1 MKKEDKAFKPISF
14 LPQKQRRE
22 ILIVKILRVVLTFT
36 SLILVLAAIFF
47 VSTPLLNLSKNQE
60 ISKVDIEIAR
70 IREQIKGMQKYEEV
84 FSLNKTFHDVLINA
98 MGTGPAWE
106 VILTSL
112 NQSKPIT
119 IQMQSIEQLEASP
132 ALITRAEAE
141 AAAAN
146 TITKIEEGPKKLL
159 IKCLVTNLNDFDYW
173 IKTIQA
179 NTSLF
184 TEVTPGKFE
193 GNQYGYLVDITVSIP
208 VSGPYEIADEE
219 AIK

>member
-1 MKKEDKAFKPISF
+1 MKKEDKVFKPISF

-22 ILIVKILRVVLTFT
+22 IFIVKILRVVLTFT
-36 SLILVLAAIFF
+36 ALILTIAAIFF

-60 ISKVDIEIAR
+60 ITKVDTEIAL

-98 MGTGPAWE
+98 MGTGPAWDK
-106 VILTSL
+106 ILTTL
-112 NQSKPIT
+112 IQSKPIT
-119 IQMQSIEQLEASP
+119 IQVQSIEQLVAAP
-132 ALITRAEAE
+132 ALITRDE
-141 AAAAN
+141 AAAAAN
-146 TITKIEEGPKKLL
+146 SVAKIEEGPKNLL

-173 IKTIQA
+173 LKVIQA

-193 GNQYGYLVDITVSIP
+193 GNQYGYLVDITVTIP
-208 VSGPYEIADEE
+208 VSGPYEIANEE